1 MYKVVT
7 ALSPT
12 VGRRTFRQSPPC
24 ELDFSSIFARK
35 KHYMQTKEGPGST
48 VVISIYCRYLPTLQ
62 NHKQNFFKL
71 VFSSLFNRS
80 VLLCSPKTRY
90 RYVGKNKQNE
100 LNLAAH
106 IFAIVSYLLGIFSQ
120 RLSKEEKINL
130 YFHIL
135 FPRLWICAVKQA
147 VPPPS
152 PLLQIYNCHV
162 LLNF

>member
-1 MYKVVT
+1 
-7 ALSPT
+7 
-12 VGRRTFRQSPPC
+12 
-24 ELDFSSIFARK
+24 
-35 KHYMQTKEGPGST
+35 MQTKEGPCST
-48 VVISIYCRYLPTLQ
+48 GVLTIYCRYLPTLQ

-71 VFSSLFNRS
+71 VFSSLLNRS
-80 VLLCSPKTRY
+80 VLLFSPKTRN
-90 RYVGKNKQNE
+90 VGKNKQNE
-100 LNLAAH
+100 LNLVAH

-135 FPRLWICAVKQA
+135 FPRLWIFAVKQA